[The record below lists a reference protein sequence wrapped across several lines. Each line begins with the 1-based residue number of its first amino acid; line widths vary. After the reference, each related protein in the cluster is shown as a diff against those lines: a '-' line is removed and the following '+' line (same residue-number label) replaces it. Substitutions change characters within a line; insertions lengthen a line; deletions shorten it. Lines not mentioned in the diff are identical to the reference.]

1 MDKIIEILK
10 ELSGLEEVKEKE
22 HLRNDLALD
31 SFHMVTL
38 MIAIEDVFQIELEE
52 SDLNPFQLNT
62 VQDVVNLVEKYLE
75 EQKVK
80 GERYGTERDYV
91 V

>member
-75 EQKVK
+75 E
-80 GERYGTERDYV
+80 
-91 V
+91 